1 MNLSGLSAAY
11 PGYLG
16 AEQTSLE
23 NQRMQ
28 VSNEEAQNKL
38 LGAQVLAKA
47 IFGAAPPQ
55 AAPSQPM
62 APPPGQASVPASPP
76 AAPPPIPAAG
86 GPAPG
91 MGGPPGQ
98 PPGAGV
104 IPQIDLQTLAQRIVQ
119 TSPDAARNP
128 AVMLAALERAAPI
141 LDRQS
146 REDLAELRRE
156 YQMQSLEQRGQ
167 IARLQV
173 QSANDRAAAAEA
185 GRAARASESEAGRN
199 ARSAATEA
207 GRNDRFTQREARVV
221 AQNEIRND
229 VAHQRLALQRA
240 ALEQRIRD
248 GGDRQALSEWRAVV
262 DAQNR
267 RAREVISSKN
277 SLLTWGKG
285 EREAFLKDQDA
296 AYRAAIEGMKGVGAA
311 RSPVTAPAPSPAA
324 PAATT
329 APAQPAAPPASAPAT
344 TYPVPPG
351 REKDPDGTTYN
362 GGKFKKQGNVIVPV
376 T

>member
-28 VSNEEAQNKL
+28 VANEEAQNKM

-76 AAPPPIPAAG
+76 AAPPIPAAG

-119 TSPDAARNP
+119 SSPEAARNP

-156 YQMQSLEQRGQ
+156 YQTQSLEQRGRIAQMQ
-167 IARLQV
+167 IDAAKERAKLASDDRRYGV
-173 QSANDRAAAAEA
+173 DTRDNRAAITED
-185 GRAARASESEAGRN
+185 GRN
-199 ARSAATEA
+199 ARFA
-207 GRNDRFTQREARVV
+207 QREARVV

-248 GGDRQALSEWRAVV
+248 GGDRQALAEWRAVV

-267 RAREVISSKN
+267 RAREIISSKN

-285 EREAFLKDQDA
+285 ERESFLKDQDA

-329 APAQPAAPPASAPAT
+329 APAQSAAPPASAPAT